1 MLDIIKWLFYICD
14 MHINGSS
21 IRCYLIE
28 LTLFFELMTYMMYDD
43 NTNMSQ
49 SCDSVF
55 YHNTN
60 GKKTLNDR
68 DLRNMNLEVIN
79 LILIIKT

>member
-1 MLDIIKWLFYICD
+1 MVVLLCD

-49 SCDSVF
+49 SCDSNF
-55 YHNTN
+55 YHNKN
-60 GKKTLNDR
+60 GKKSLNYR
-68 DLRNMNLEVIN
+68 DLQNMNLEVIN
-79 LILIIKT
+79 LILITKT